1 MLLELQAAHN
11 LADGVCRSWIPSRKK
26 FELSSETEPTN
37 MDELLELAS
46 RLPSQTRTH
55 AETPTELIP
64 RVNLDLSRRQE
75 KNNSA
80 AAGIFFCRTWSFA
93 RGSLGAT
100 GDVS

>member
-1 MLLELQAAHN
+1 
-11 LADGVCRSWIPSRKK
+11 
-26 FELSSETEPTN
+26 

-64 RVNLDLSRRQE
+64 RVNLDLSRRRE

-80 AAGIFFCRTWSFA
+80 AAGIFSVEHGALLEGRLEPRETCH
-93 RGSLGAT
+93 SL
-100 GDVS
+100 SMY